1 LSTLFRL
8 ISSVFSGEEFVNAH
22 ESESIEDIYAGLEEI
37 PYQLSNEQKQAVI
50 NAFQNDISYI
60 QGPPGTG
67 KSFTITTL
75 SLLANSLG
83 KKVLITSQK
92 LPAVEI
98 VQTKLRTIL
107 GNNGSLFLSNEKLKK
122 DFTKQVISDVLDL
135 SKSKEYDA
143 DQERI
148 LAEVEKTIAQLNKS
162 KAQLVEVHSRLNK
175 YYISNEDL
183 INDID
188 RIENIYTESKDE
200 LDRVLTNKTNISSN
214 KLIELVDE
222 CRRIREKANT
232 NTSVMSLSNMLRLK
246 TLAKVIT
253 KNLNISIDNYRKYR
267 EDFLEEMVDI
277 NKKSFSTRSLEK
289 NIDITAL
296 SYIRKS
302 HSLSN
307 KKLYNWSEN
316 NENILSKKLVS
327 QNEKRISKLLSIN
340 NYSSTLRAFIAR
352 LRWRTKRRVEAANKK
367 VNYNFLFEI
376 FPIVLGEI
384 KALHP
389 FLPFQPEIFDLVII
403 DEASQVNL
411 AEILPIIYRAKR
423 ICIVGDHKQLG
434 IESDG
439 NFMNKFFEDLI
450 WQKYFGGNQ
459 KYSLTLSEAKERN
472 LLVSNSSILDLV
484 RDESNSLLNETNS
497 IILKEHFRSLPMLA
511 EFTSSE
517 FYQENTAEEGLR
529 IMTSTPERQKLIS
542 FKNIEVLG
550 NRSST
555 KKIHTAEKDKV
566 IHLIKGIINKTKD
579 PDLIELWQID
589 QLRESKSVSIGVVSF
604 ISDQVKYIEDEC
616 MKNFSISALKDIN
629 FMVGT
634 PESFQGNE
642 RDIIILSPSIDETLT
657 RTVPIIERP
666 GKFNVATSRAKYFT
680 FFVHGILPK
689 NSKRMQRMIN
699 SMEVSS
705 GTNQSKNLLPRGWS
719 ANEKLIQSKA
729 ELELYNDLSDYISR
743 NGKRK
748 LHLFNKVKTCGLIAD
763 FIIYSELYQF
773 AILIEIDGKNSKVIP
788 PEEIDRQISRYLTFK
803 RGSWEVIYYN
813 YYLRFK
819 EGRTSAFNDL
829 INQIDNILDKK

>member
-1 LSTLFRL
+1 MSTLFRL
-8 ISSVFSGEEFVNAH
+8 IASVFSGEEFINAH
-22 ESESIEDIYAGLEEI
+22 ENEKLEDIYSGLEEI

-75 SLLANSLG
+75 SLLANRLG

-98 VQTKLRTIL
+98 VQTKLKTIL
-107 GNNGSLFLSNEKLKK
+107 GNNGSLFLSNDKPKK
-122 DFTKQVISDVLDL
+122 DFTKQVINDVLNL
-135 SKSKEYDA
+135 RRSKEYDA

-162 KAQLVEVHSRLNK
+162 NDQLLDVHSRLNK
-175 YYISNEDL
+175 YYVSNEDL

-188 RIENIYTESKDE
+188 RIENIYAEFKNK
-200 LDRVLTNKTNISSN
+200 LDPILENKTEFDSK
-214 KLIELVDE
+214 KLIQLVNE
-222 CRRIREKANT
+222 CKKIREKANA
-232 NTSVMSLSNMLRLK
+232 NKSEISISDMLRVK
-246 TLAKVIT
+246 TLAKVVT

-267 EDFLEEMVDI
+267 EDFLEEMVSL
-277 NKKSFSTRSLEK
+277 NKKSISNKGLERS
-289 NIDITAL
+289 IDITSL
-296 SYIRKS
+296 SYLRKS
-302 HSLSN
+302 FSISN
-307 KKLYNWSEN
+307 NKLYDWNEK
-316 NENILSKKLVS
+316 NENILSKKLIFE
-327 QNEKRISKLLSIN
+327 NEKRISRLLCIN
-340 NYSSTLRAFIAR
+340 DYASTLRSFVSR
-352 LRWRTKRRVEAANKK
+352 LRWRTKRRVEAANRKI
-367 VNYNFLFEI
+367 NYNLLFEV

-389 FLPFQPEIFDLVII
+389 FLPFQSEIFDLIII

-411 AEILPIIYRAKR
+411 AEILPLIYRAKR

-439 NFMNKFFEDLI
+439 NFMNRFFEELI

-459 KYSLTLSEAKERN
+459 KYSLTLSEARERN

-517 FYQENTAEEGLR
+517 FYQENTAQEGLR
-529 IMTSTPERQKLIS
+529 IMTSTPERQKLIA
-542 FKNIEVLG
+542 FKNIEVIG

-555 KKIHTAEKDKV
+555 KKIHTQEKNKV
-566 IHLIKGIINKTKD
+566 IDLIKGIINKTED
-579 PDLIELWQID
+579 PDLFDLWQID
-589 QLRESKSVSIGVVSF
+589 NLKDSKSLSIGVVSF
-604 ISDQVKYIEDEC
+604 ISDQVKYIADEC
-616 MKNFSISALKDIN
+616 MKNFSISDLKNID

-642 RDIIILSPSIDETLT
+642 RDIIILSPSIDESLT

-680 FFVHGILPK
+680 FFVHGKLPK

-699 SMEVSS
+699 SMVLSS
-705 GTNQSKNLLPRGWS
+705 DTKQSKDLLPRGWS
-719 ANEKLIQSKA
+719 SNEKLIQSKT
-729 ELELYNDLSDYISR
+729 ELELYNDLNDYISK
-743 NGKRK
+743 NDKRK
-748 LHLFNKVKTCGLIAD
+748 LILFNKVKTCGLIAD
-763 FIIYSELYQF
+763 LVIYSEVDKY
-773 AILIEIDGKNSKVIP
+773 AILIEIDGKNSKVIY

-803 RGSWEVIYYN
+803 RGCWEVIYYN

-819 EGRTSAFNDL
+819 EGRVSAFTDL
-829 INQIDNILDKK
+829 INQINYILDKK